1 MKLSNKL
8 TAMVAIMLLL
18 PMLAACGGTTATDTP
33 VPVPTA
39 TTVSAAAPTT
49 AMATTPTMAITTG
62 SAVTPTAMMAMTPT
76 AMMTATAG
84 MVMTPTAGMAMTG
97 TQMMGMTPTAGAMMT
112 GTQMMGT
119 TPTAGAM
126 MTGTA
131 SMAMTGTTPTAA
143 PKAPTP
149 TATPADVGQAAPNAT
164 KITFWHTQTR
174 RNADTLNAMVAD
186 FNKTHPDVFVTPQY
200 KGGYTDLLTA
210 VQTAAAGGQLP
221 DLTVGYEN
229 WLPGLIS
236 ADAVVPF
243 DDYINDPTNGLSASD
258 MSDILPQFIATNK
271 YPAYSNKMYSFPF
284 TKSTL
289 TMWVNNDLLKKI
301 GKSAPPTT
309 WAEFV
314 ADSQAIRALG
324 SDYYGFEFQ
333 AEPSML
339 VGMIYSFGGQMMN
352 ADNSQFVFNSPQGV
366 AAMQTLADGV
376 KNGYFLMVAPSTFQE
391 EQDFAK
397 QKVGF
402 ILESSTSY
410 SFIPTYYPVD
420 SNKTPVPGSDFDWS
434 AAILP
439 HADGVTAQTTIYGGN
454 IIMYKTGAAQQK
466 AAWEFVKWFTDA
478 PQTAKWASISG
489 YMPLRKSAATTE
501 PLQTLYAKNARAK
514 SAFTNVL
521 PYATDAEPKVGSYQ
535 QVRDIL
541 ASTMTQVVKGTMS
554 ATDGMTSAQDKS
566 NQTLK

>member
-1 MKLSNKL
+1 
-8 TAMVAIMLLL
+8 MLLL
-18 PMLAACGGTTATDTP
+18 PILAACGGAAATDTP
-33 VPVPTA
+33 VPVL
-39 TTVSAAAPTT
+39 TTTIVSAPLASPTT
-49 AMATTPTMAITTG
+49 A
-62 SAVTPTAMMAMTPT
+62 MAMTPT
-76 AMMTATAG
+76 AAGTMMTSTQMMG
-84 MVMTPTAGMAMTG
+84 MTPTAGTMMSG
-97 TQMMGMTPTAGAMMT
+97 TQMMGMTPTAGTMMT
-112 GTQMMGT
+112 GTQM
-119 TPTAGAM
+119 A
-126 MTGTA
+126 
-131 SMAMTGTTPTAA
+131 GTTPTAA

-149 TATPADVGQAAPNAT
+149 TATPANVGQAAPNAT

-174 RNADTLNAMVAD
+174 RNGDTLNGMIAD

-210 VQTAAAGGQLP
+210 VQTAAAGGSLP

-243 DDYINDPTNGLSASD
+243 DDYINDPTTGLTASD
-258 MSDILPQFIATNK
+258 TSDILPQFIATNK
-271 YPAYSNKMYSFPF
+271 YPAYGNKMYSFPF

-301 GKSAPPTT
+301 GKSAPPAT

-324 SDYYGFEFQ
+324 PDYYGFEFQ
-333 AEPSML
+333 PEPSML
-339 VGMIYSFGGQMMN
+339 VGMVYGFGGQMMN
-352 ADNSQFVFNSPQGV
+352 ADNSQFAFNSPQGV
-366 AAMQTLADGV
+366 AALQTLADGV
-376 KNGYFLMVAPSTFQE
+376 KSGYFLMVTPSTFQE

-402 ILESSTSY
+402 IMESSSSY
-410 SFIPTYYPVD
+410 SFIPSYYPTND
-420 SNKTPVPGSDFDWS
+420 QKTPVPGSDFDWS
-434 AAILP
+434 AAMIP
-439 HADGVTAQTTIYGGN
+439 HADGVTPQTTIYGGN

-541 ASTMTQVVKGTMS
+541 ASIITQAVKGTTS
-554 ATDGMTSAQDKS
+554 AADGMKSAQDKS